1 MPPSL
6 VLPSH
11 PLRTPD
17 LVPHPFEIE
26 RQAQSTLKGHRSLL
40 LWFTGMSGAGKSC
53 IANRVQAGLHGKRL
67 HTCLLD
73 GDRLRQGLTADLG
86 FADNDRKEN
95 IRRTAEVGRLMVD
108 AGVITLVCLISPFEQ
123 ERRMARAL
131 FVPGDFIE
139 IFIDAPLYVLEQRDP
154 KGLYAKARKGLIKN
168 FTGIDSP
175 YERPEAPEIVIDS
188 TTSSIEQAAHTIES
202 FLKRQRVWG

>member
-1 MPPSL
+1 MPSSL
-6 VLPSH
+6 ALPPTVPVHS
-11 PLRTPD
+11 D
-17 LVPHPFEIE
+17 LVSHPFEIG
-26 RQAQSTLKGHRSLL
+26 RQEHSDLKGHRSLL

-53 IANRVQAGLHGKRL
+53 IANRVQANLHEHQL

-86 FADNDRKEN
+86 FADDDRKEN

-123 ERRMARAL
+123 ERRVARAL
-131 FVPGDFIE
+131 FAPDDFIE
-139 IFIDAPLYVLEQRDP
+139 IFIDAPLAVLERRDP

-175 YERPEAPEIVIDS
+175 YERPLSPDILIDS
-188 TTSSIEQAAHTIES
+188 ATTSVEQAAHTIEA
-202 FLKRQRVWG
+202 FLHNRRFWN

>member
-1 MPPSL
+1 MG
-6 VLPSH
+6 
-11 PLRTPD
+11 
-17 LVPHPFEIE
+17 
-26 RQAQSTLKGHRSLL
+26 RQEHSDLKGHRSLL

-53 IANRVQAGLHGKRL
+53 IANRVQANLHKHQL

-86 FADNDRKEN
+86 FVDDDRKEN
-95 IRRTAEVGRLMVD
+95 IRRTAEVGKLMVD

-131 FVPGDFIE
+131 FAPDDFIE
-139 IFIDAPLYVLEQRDP
+139 IFIDAPLAVLERRDP

-175 YERPEAPEIVIDS
+175 YERPPSPDILIDS
-188 TTSSIEQAAHTIES
+188 ATISVEQAAHTIEA
-202 FLKRQRVWG
+202 FLHNRRCWN

>member
-1 MPPSL
+1 MHPSL
-6 VLPSH
+6 VLPLQ
-11 PLRTPD
+11 PLGNTD
-17 LVPHPFEIE
+17 LVTHPFEIE

-53 IANRVQAGLHGKRL
+53 IANRVQAGLHRQRL

-86 FADNDRKEN
+86 FADSDRKEN

-131 FVPGDFIE
+131 FAAGDFIE
-139 IFIDAPLYVLEQRDP
+139 IFIDAPLDVLERRDP

-175 YERPEAPEIVIDS
+175 YERPVAPDIVIDS
-188 TTSSIEQAAHTIES
+188 ANASIEQAARTIET
-202 FLKRQRVWG
+202 FLRRQRVLG

>member
-1 MPPSL
+1 M
-6 VLPSH
+6 VSH
-11 PLRTPD
+11 C
-17 LVPHPFEIE
+17 FEIE
-26 RQAQSTLKGHRSLL
+26 RQDQSNLKGHRSLL

-53 IANRVQAGLHGKRL
+53 IASRVQANLHVNRL

-86 FADNDRKEN
+86 FADDDRKEN
-95 IRRTAEVGRLMVD
+95 IRRTAEVGKLMVD

-131 FVPGDFIE
+131 FDPSDFIE
-139 IFIDAPLYVLEQRDP
+139 IFIDAPLHVLERRDP

-175 YERPEAPEIVIDS
+175 YERPVSPDIVIDS
-188 TTSSIEQAAHTIES
+188 ATSSVEQAAHTIEA
-202 FLKRQRVWG
+202 FLQNHRLRG